1 MEESE
6 MKEREKIMN
15 DQDKRKVRDNKFRES
30 RDTKNVETTM
40 KKYFKERNG
49 SYRNVNSFLG

>member
-15 DQDKRKVRDNKFRES
+15 EQDKRVLRDNKFRES
-30 RDTKNVETTM
+30 RDNKITEVTK
-40 KKYFKERNG
+40 KQYFK
-49 SYRNVNSFLG
+49 

>member
-15 DQDKRKVRDNKFRES
+15 DQDKRILRDNKFRES
-30 RDTKNVETTM
+30 RDIKNVEAS
-40 KKYFKERNG
+40 KK
-49 SYRNVNSFLG
+49 

>member
-1 MEESE
+1 

-15 DQDKRKVRDNKFRES
+15 DQDKRILRDNKFRES
-30 RDTKNVETTM
+30 RDIKNVETAK

-49 SYRNVNSFLG
+49 SHRNVNSFLG

>member
-15 DQDKRKVRDNKFRES
+15 DQDKRILRDNKFRES
-30 RDTKNVETTM
+30 RDIKNVETAK

-49 SYRNVNSFLG
+49 SHRNVNSFLG

>member
-1 MEESE
+1 